1 MFGVGAFQINY
12 KKMFRDM
19 IDKKIFRVGA
29 FVLSSVGSTV
39 QAGEWS
45 AEVDFEMRHF
55 LNKSQTVQ
63 ELANATTVL
72 QQEKIASTGLAS
84 QDQPSIVIQ
93 PSYFNEWDGRQNS
106 FSFKPFYRW
115 DDRDDYRTHF
125 DIREMVWHSVHGGPE
140 HPWDFRVGID
150 KVFWGVAESHHLV
163 DIVNQTD
170 DVEDPRMEQ
179 KLGQPM
185 VRTTLNRNWGALDIF
200 VLPFFRERT
209 FAGPEGRLRSPT
221 SLVRSPV
228 HFESG
233 QGENHVDYALRW
245 SKGLG
250 RLDVGL
256 TYFRGTNRDPRISQL
271 DSLITPENPLG
282 LQVNYDLISQ
292 IGLDVNYLL
301 GDSILKLEAIDR
313 HSNFERF
320 YAFVAGIEYTFNGIY
335 SSQMDLGTFLEY
347 NFDSRGQ
354 GSAGV
359 LQDDLFTGLRLAM
372 NDEQST
378 EIKLGIMTDLNDASR
393 TTRVELNRRLD
404 DKWSIRFLGQGYHR
418 MDSGNPLYLFK
429 EDSFIQLSL
438 VRYF

>member
-1 MFGVGAFQINY
+1 MLNN
-12 KKMFRDM
+12 KMV
-19 IDKKIFRVGA
+19 KVGA
-29 FVLSSVGSTV
+29 FVLSSIGSSV

-45 AEVDFEMRHF
+45 TEIDFEMRHF

-63 ELANATTVL
+63 ELSNATTIK
-72 QQEKIASTGLAS
+72 QQEQIASTGLAS
-84 QDQPSIVIQ
+84 QDQPSIAIQ
-93 PSYFNEWDGRQNS
+93 PSYFNEWDGQKNS

-125 DIREMVWHSVHGGPE
+125 DIREMVWRSSQGGVE
-140 HPWDFRVGID
+140 HPWDLRVGVD
-150 KVFWGVAESHHLV
+150 KVFWGVAESHHLI

-170 DVEDPRMEQ
+170 GVEDPKMEQ

-185 VRTTLNRNWGALDIF
+185 LRATVSRDWGTLDMF
-200 VLPFFRERT
+200 VLPYFRGRT

-228 HFESG
+228 VYESG
-233 QGENHVDYALRW
+233 LGQSHVDYAVRW
-245 SKGLG
+245 SKGFD

-256 TYFRGTNRDPRISQL
+256 SYFRGTSRDPRIAQL

-301 GDSILKLEAIDR
+301 GDWILKLEAIDR

-320 YAFVAGIEYTFNGIY
+320 YAFVTGTEYTFNGIY
-335 SSQMDLGTFLEY
+335 GSQMDMGTFLEY

-359 LQDDLFTGLRLAM
+359 LQDDLFIGLRLAM
-372 NDEQST
+372 NDEKST
-378 EIKLGIMTDLNDASR
+378 EIKLGVMTDLNDASR

-404 DKWSIRFLGQGYHR
+404 DKWSIKFLGQGYHR
-418 MDSGNPLYLFK
+418 IDSGNPLYAFK
-429 EDSFIQLSL
+429 EDSFIQSTL